1 MTVILMALACVDDRA
16 LLTVPVATSTS
27 ASELS
32 PADGVTV
39 TLTRAELTL
48 SDLRME
54 GPATTALRWA
64 PPRLIATAHA
74 HPGHD
79 FAGQVGGELVGT
91 WTLDL
96 LAAPVDLGA
105 ASCYTGAYATAR
117 LNLEPSP
124 GVTLEGVATTLG
136 GDVPFRFVVEPDQEV
151 TGVPFEVVLDEAA
164 PPEGVTLAVDLEHA
178 LSFVDWAT
186 PDTDGDGALTT
197 ADGSLANT
205 VLFGV
210 VATPTFTL
218 NLEQ

>member
-1 MTVILMALACVDDRA
+1 MTVLLLALACVDDRA
-16 LLTVPVATSTS
+16 LLTVPVATATS

-32 PADGVTV
+32 PVEGVSV

-54 GPATTALRWA
+54 GPATTAGRWT
-64 PPRLIATAHA
+64 PPRLVATAHA

-79 FAGQVGGELVGT
+79 FAGQIGGELVGS

-105 ASCYTGAYATAR
+105 ASCYTGAYATGR

-124 GVTLEGVATTLG
+124 EVTLEGVATTPT
-136 GDVPFRFVVEPDQEV
+136 GDVPFRFAVQPDQEI
-151 TGVPFEVVLDEAA
+151 TGVPFEVVIDEAA
-164 PPEGVTLAVDLEHA
+164 PPAGITLGVDLEHA

-186 PDTDGDGALTT
+186 PDADSDGVLTT
-197 ADGSLANT
+197 ADGLLANT

-218 NLEQ
+218 TLEP